1 MNRKKLVILAIVCLL
16 LALAIFTL
24 DFWIYHYIT
33 PEGTISPV
41 FRQEVGKPLITQLLG
56 NLGVM
61 FLYSSLMSLIL
72 AMIFGKGKEKN

>member
-1 MNRKKLVILAIVCLL
+1 MNRKKLVLLSIVCLL
-16 LALAIFTL
+16 LALAVFYL

-33 PEGTISPV
+33 PEGTVSPV

-61 FLYSSLMSLIL
+61 FLFSSLMSMVL
-72 AMIFGKGKEKN
+72 AIIFGKGRAKK